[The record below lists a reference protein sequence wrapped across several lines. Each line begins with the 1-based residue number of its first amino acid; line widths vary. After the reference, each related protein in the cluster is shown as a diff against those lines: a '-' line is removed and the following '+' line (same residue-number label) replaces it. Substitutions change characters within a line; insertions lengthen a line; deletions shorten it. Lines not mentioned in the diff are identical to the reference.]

1 MRSGNAARDFL
12 AASRCPG
19 NRFGL
24 RINRLLYLIEAS
36 RAGARQA
43 EDEASLST
51 GWVRMI
57 DPDPRP
63 LSGSVEC
70 GEIRCAWVSRN
81 EKNLTDSLRA

>member
-36 RAGARQA
+36 RAAARQV
-43 EDEASLST
+43 EDEAS
-51 GWVRMI
+51 
-57 DPDPRP
+57 
-63 LSGSVEC
+63 
-70 GEIRCAWVSRN
+70 
-81 EKNLTDSLRA
+81 